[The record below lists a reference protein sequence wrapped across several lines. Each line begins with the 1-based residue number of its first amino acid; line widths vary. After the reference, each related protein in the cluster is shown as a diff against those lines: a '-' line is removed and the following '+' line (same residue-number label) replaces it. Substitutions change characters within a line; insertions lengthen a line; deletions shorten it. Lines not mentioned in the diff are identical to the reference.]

1 MKEKRKIRYYL
12 IHQKM
17 QVRLTLKFILLML
30 VSSLMTGFVAL
41 MSIWP
46 VVSEFVPSPLIQR
59 AQTQMLIKLCVSSI
73 PLLGVMIALGILITH
88 SVAGPLYKIER
99 KLDQVLRGDD
109 DMEDIR
115 IRRHDECQELVTKI
129 NRLIQLCKNSKRGL

>member
-59 AQTQMLIKLCVSSI
+59 AQTQMLIKLCVSGI
-73 PLLGVMIALGILITH
+73 PLLAVMIALGILITH
-88 SVAGPLYKIER
+88 SVAGPIYKIER

-109 DMEDIR
+109 DMEDIH

-129 NRLIQLCKNSKRGL
+129 NRLIQLCKNSKRVV